1 MCLMEATSD
10 ECAVVSSATQVLS
23 EHSHKAPMQLGDFVH
38 ALLLNATHRRRPYA
52 GLGAG
57 LTLSRA
63 ALERVRWSD
72 CMQTFAG
79 SCMQADWMVRRCL
92 EAAAVAVGDAVAPV
106 PAPPRP
112 AR

>member
-1 MCLMEATSD
+1 
-10 ECAVVSSATQVLS
+10 VLS
-23 EHSHKAPMQLGDFVH
+23 EHNHNVPMQLGGFFVP
-38 ALLLNATHRRRPYA
+38 AMLLNATHRRRPYA

-72 CMQTFAG
+72 CMQAFTG
-79 SCMQADWMVRRCL
+79 SCMQADRMVGRCL